1 MTKKNRT
8 RVLGGVVLS
17 TKTSISEKVKK
28 IVEELD
34 ASFVERKKAVRLSLL
49 ALLSGEHVILLGP
62 PGTAK
67 SLLARTICEV
77 IQGGQYFDYL
87 LTRFTTPDEIF
98 GPLSIKKLEQD
109 IYERKTESYLPSS
122 HIAFLDEIF
131 KANSSILNSLLTLI
145 NERMFHNGS
154 QLMKVPLVSIFG
166 ASNETPE
173 DETLNALYDR
183 FLVRVLV
190 NFVEEDDSFSNIVFG
205 KAGSLPIKTKLSINE
220 LEALLKFAQKV
231 KVPKTVQEMVF
242 VLKRNLSEIGVVLSD
257 RRWKQLVGFLK
268 TLVTASNRNNVQE
281 TDLLIL
287 QEMLWDEPSQ
297 IVGIRDIVWNTVVA
311 AEHDAETLHTDVKST
326 KATFEKSHTKRVK
339 KKDEYGRETSKTE
352 KKKIELNEVSFK
364 MYIKQIRELEKSLK
378 SARKKVGDRR
388 KKYEQQLKG
397 HIWIQAAGLIED
409 VEKELTEL
417 AKVDELLASLRS
429 TIEEWPKEGDVD
441 NEDEEEDDDW

>member
-1 MTKKNRT
+1 M
-8 RVLGGVVLS
+8 S
-17 TKTSISEKVKK
+17 TKTSVSEKVKK
-28 IVEELD
+28 IVGELD

-49 ALLSGEHVILLGP
+49 AMLSGEHVVLLGP

-77 IQGGQYFDYL
+77 IQDSQYFDYL

-109 IYERKTESYLPSS
+109 IYERKTESYLPTS

-154 QLMKVPLVSIFG
+154 QLMKVPLISIFG

-173 DETLNALYDR
+173 DETLSALFDR

-205 KAGSLPIKTKLSINE
+205 KAGSLPIKTKLSIKE
-220 LEALLKFAQKV
+220 LDSLSKFAQKV
-231 KVPKTVQEMVF
+231 KIPKAVQEMII

-268 TLVTASNRNNVQE
+268 TLAAVSNRNKVQE
-281 TDLLIL
+281 IDLLIL

-297 IVGIRDIVWNTVVA
+297 IIGIRDVVWNVVVA
-311 AEHDAETLHTDVKST
+311 AEHDADTLQLDVKST
-326 KATFEKSHTKRVK
+326 KTAFDKAHLKRVK
-339 KKDEYGRETSKTE
+339 TKDRYGNETGKTE
-352 KKKIELNEVSFK
+352 KRKIELDQVSFT
-364 MYIKQIRELEKSLK
+364 MYIKQIRDLEKSLK
-378 SARKKVGDRR
+378 SAMKKVSERR

-397 HIWIQAAGLIED
+397 HIWIYANGLIED
-409 VEKELTEL
+409 VEKELAEL
-417 AKVDELLASLRS
+417 SKVDESLTSLRS
-429 TIEEWPKEGDVD
+429 TIEEWPKEGEVEDEED
-441 NEDEEEDDDW
+441 DEEEDDDW

>member
-1 MTKKNRT
+1 M
-8 RVLGGVVLS
+8 S
-17 TKTSISEKVKK
+17 TKTTISEKVAK
-28 IVEELD
+28 IIGELD

-49 ALLSGEHVILLGP
+49 AMLSGEHVVLLGP

-67 SLLARTICEV
+67 SLLVRTICEA

-109 IYERKTESYLPSS
+109 VYERQTDSYLPTA

-145 NERMFHNGS
+145 NERYFHNGS
-154 QLMKVPLVSIFG
+154 QLMEVPLISIFG

-173 DETLNALYDR
+173 DETLSALYDR

-190 NFVEEDDSFSNIVFG
+190 KFVEEDESFSSIVFG
-205 KAGSLPIKTKLSINE
+205 KAGSIPIKTKLSIKE
-220 LEALLKFAQKV
+220 LESLSKSAQKV
-231 KVPKTVQEMVF
+231 KVPKSVQEMIL
-242 VLKRNLSEIGVVLSD
+242 VLKRDLAEIGVVLSD
-257 RRWKQLVGFLK
+257 RRWKQLIGFLK
-268 TLVTASNRNNVQE
+268 TMAAASNRRNVQE

-297 IVGIRDIVWNTVVA
+297 ISGIRDTVWNAVVA
-311 AEHDAETLHTDVKST
+311 AEHDAETLRDDVEQT
-326 KATFEKSHTKRVK
+326 KAALEKAHLKKVKVKDNYGYDTRKTK
-339 KKDEYGRETSKTE
+339 KKKVSLSKV
-352 KKKIELNEVSFK
+352 NFN
-364 MYIKQIRELEKSLK
+364 MYMKQIRELEKSLK
-378 SARKKVGDRR
+378 SGRKKVGDRR

-397 HIWIQAAGLIED
+397 NIWIQTAGLIED

-417 AKVDELLASLRS
+417 AKVDESLVTLRS
-429 TIEEWPKEGDVD
+429 SIENWPKEDANG
-441 NEDEEEDDDW
+441 NEEEEDDKEQRRRRARR

>member
-1 MTKKNRT
+1 M
-8 RVLGGVVLS
+8 G
-17 TKTSISEKVKK
+17 
-28 IVEELD
+28 ELD

-49 ALLSGEHVILLGP
+49 AMLSGEHVVLLGP

-67 SLLARTICEV
+67 SLLARTICET

-98 GPLSIKKLEQD
+98 GPLSIKQLEKD
-109 IYERKTESYLPSS
+109 VYKRKTESYLPSS

-154 QLMKVPLVSIFG
+154 QLMKVPLISIFG

-220 LEALLKFAQKV
+220 LESLSKFAQKV
-231 KVPKTVQEMVF
+231 KIPIAVQEMVIL
-242 VLKRNLSEIGVVLSD
+242 LKRNLTEIGVVLSD

-268 TLVTASNRNNVQE
+268 TLAAASNRNKVQE
-281 TDLLIL
+281 VDLLIL

-297 IVGIRDIVWNTVVA
+297 INAIRDVVWNVVVA
-311 AEHDAETLHTDVKST
+311 AEHDADTLQTDVKST
-326 KATFEKSHTKRVK
+326 KTAFEKGYLKRVK
-339 KKDEYGRETSKTE
+339 KTDSYGRETGKTE
-352 KKKIELNEVSFK
+352 KQKIGLDDVNYR
-364 MYIKQIRELEKSLK
+364 MYIKQTRELEKSLE
-378 SARKKVGDRR
+378 SARKKVSERR

-397 HIWIQAAGLIED
+397 HIWIQATGLIED
-409 VEKELTEL
+409 VEKELTDL
-417 AKVDELLASLRS
+417 TKIDESLISLRS
-429 TIEEWPKEGDVD
+429 TIEEWPKEGDVAVE
-441 NEDEEEDDDW
+441 EDEEEEEDDW